1 MAKPL
6 GPKSSLI
13 RDAINAHPDKAPK
26 ELAEMINASPAR
38 KEDRIKVKRAEI
50 SQQKQLMKKA
60 GKGPA
65 AKAPARAKAG
75 RRPAAPAAA
84 RTKAPAAT
92 ASPVEL
98 LDKVFDLARESGSI
112 TALKRLVDRLAEM
125 QG

>member
-38 KEDRIKVKRAEI
+38 KEDRIKVTPAEI
-50 SQQKQLMKKA
+50 SQQKQLMRKA

-65 AKAPARAKAG
+65 APAGKKRGQRA
-75 RRPAAPAAA
+75 AAPAAA

-98 LDKVFDLARESGSI
+98 LDKVFDLARESGGI

-125 QG
+125 RG